1 MERYPRGRR
10 DVPAKDAVRETV
22 ARVQIPPSPPREVH
36 TKQPLRFVSY
46 FYLWDCFG
54 IVVNFERPKIEN
66 VSHLNWI
73 SQQRDEHGQ
82 WSKKKSD

>member
-1 MERYPRGRR
+1 MSERSNVHAWKACVLYKAP
-10 DVPAKDAVRETV
+10 AVRI
-22 ARVQIPPSPPREVH
+22 RLSPPREVH